1 MARKPIKK
9 TGAQASARPGAR
21 AGGVREL
28 RRRGSGAATVYQT
41 LKNEIL
47 NMSMAPGDPLDETG
61 LSRRFGMSRTPVR
74 EALMRLVG
82 EGLAH
87 TLPNRNTVVST
98 IDFLSMPAYL
108 DALTLMYRLSAR
120 LAAERRTEADLASI
134 REQQRRFADAVRRA
148 DALGMLET
156 NREFHLAIA
165 MAGGNKY
172 YNELFSKLLN
182 EGMRVLRAY
191 YLSYGDRLPEEYVDE
206 HEAIIAAI
214 ERRDTERADALA
226 RQHALQIVKRI
237 ESFIA
242 PNFSGALPLGVAA
255 GR

>member
-1 MARKPIKK
+1 MVRKPVK
-9 TGAQASARPGAR
+9 TIGTGKGGAR
-21 AGGVREL
+21 GS
-28 RRRGSGAATVYQT
+28 RRRGSGAATVYRT

-47 NMSMAPGDPLDETG
+47 NMTLAPGDPLDETS

-74 EALMRLVG
+74 EALMRLAG
-82 EGLAH
+82 EGLAQ

-108 DALTLMYRLSAR
+108 DALTLMYRVSAR
-120 LAAERRTEADLASI
+120 LAAERRTAADLASI
-134 REQQRRFADAVRRA
+134 REHQARFADAVHRA
-148 DALGMLET
+148 DALAMLET

-172 YNELFSKLLN
+172 YNELFLRLLN

-191 YLSYGDRLPEEYVDE
+191 YLSFKDHLPEEYVIE
-206 HEAIIAAI
+206 HELLIAAI
-214 ERRDTERADALA
+214 ERGDSERADALA
-226 RQHALQIVKRI
+226 RQHAMQIVKRI

-242 PNFSGALPLGVAA
+242 PTFGSSLKLGVTA
-255 GR
+255 GSQGVNS

>member
-1 MARKPIKK
+1 VARKPAKK
-9 TGAQASARPGAR
+9 PIAKGNADARGS
-21 AGGVREL
+21 

-47 NMSMAPGDPLDETG
+47 NMTMAPGDPLDETG
-61 LSRRFGMSRTPVR
+61 LSHRFGMSRTPVR

-108 DALTLMYRLSAR
+108 DALTLMYRVSAR
-120 LAAERRTEADLASI
+120 LAAERRTESDLASI
-134 REQQRRFADAVRRA
+134 REHQTRFADAVYRA

-172 YNELFSKLLN
+172 YNELFSRLLN

-191 YLSYGDRLPEEYVDE
+191 YLSFQDHLPEEYVNE
-206 HEAIIAAI
+206 HESIIAAI
-214 ERRDTERADALA
+214 DRRDIERADALA
-226 RQHALQIVKRI
+226 RQHAMQIVKRI

-242 PNFSGALPLGVAA
+242 PNFGSALKLDLTA